1 MMDKPKYPHVKA
13 NVTLANG
20 DPHVILRVVSHALRD
35 AGVSVDEVRR
45 YGEESV
51 TASFDD
57 LPAVAARWVTV
68 L

>member
-1 MMDKPKYPHVKA
+1 MDEPKYPHVKA
-13 NVTLANG
+13 NVTRADG
-20 DPHVILRVVSHALRD
+20 DPHVILMIVTHALRN

-45 YGEESV
+45 YGQESI
-51 TASFDD
+51 AAHFDD